1 MIYDNF
7 KDYYQ
12 NVVDLFFFGFFFSFL
27 FPRLLLWIY
36 NYQVQSHD
44 YKLNTR
50 TDYNKTRSRIQVKPK
65 INNHV
70 DYVHYLQKNRISG
83 VQYLLRAVIT
93 TRVGKLLKIDLVW
106 NCNQLLRY
114 WTDIITDRFFSF
126 FSVCDY
132 FFRMLSLSSLLM
144 LITDYK

>member
-70 DYVHYLQKNRISG
+70 DYVHYLQKKSDIGSTIFVESCDNHQSWK
-83 VQYLLRAVIT
+83 IT
-93 TRVGKLLKIDLVW
+93 Q
-106 NCNQLLRY
+106 N
-114 WTDIITDRFFSF
+114 
-126 FSVCDY
+126 
-132 FFRMLSLSSLLM
+132 
-144 LITDYK
+144 

>member
-1 MIYDNF
+1 MWT
-7 KDYYQ
+7 
-12 NVVDLFFFGFFFSFL
+12 VDLWIIFSSSRSCRQTNHSFHGVRMTRSSALLEEPCVITSLKNVWYMTISRITTKMSLIFFFFGFFFSFL

-70 DYVHYLQKNRISG
+70 DYVHYLQKKSDIGRIS
-83 VQYLLRAVIT
+83 YNICWEL
-93 TRVGKLLKIDLVW
+93 W
-106 NCNQLLRY
+106 
-114 WTDIITDRFFSF
+114 
-126 FSVCDY
+126 
-132 FFRMLSLSSLLM
+132 
-144 LITDYK
+144 